1 MLTGPATKLLYS
13 VAGRVVLINAY
24 DAWSSSAI
32 TQVLSGW
39 FLQPLSNQA
48 TNEIDITL
56 SVRCGV
62 TPPPIRK
69 GLTPFAIS
77 HDGTCFTDNETYYI
91 TFGRSL
97 IMFGPGRS
105 AKVNLWVDQPFEM
118 PSEIVTQLIS
128 HALSPALRRANVFE
142 IHSAGV
148 IAPNRS
154 GAVMI
159 AGPSGSGKSTLT
171 SQLARV
177 GWGYLSDDILLLT
190 ESGQRIDAQAFRRF
204 FALTANTIAAARL
217 QSTNNLSRQVKER
230 VTPENHFKGTP
241 VQAARVETII
251 FPEIGDARKSELR
264 QLTSV
269 ESMQRLL
276 RLCPWASYDKPTS
289 ADHLR
294 VLGLLANTSSAF
306 ALIAGADV
314 LIDPDALAEL
324 VSSVTEELAYKS

>member
-1 MLTGPATKLLYS
+1 LLTGPATKLLYS

-24 DAWSSSAI
+24 DAWSLSAV
-32 TQVLSGW
+32 TQVFSGW

-62 TPPPIRK
+62 TPPPIPVD
-69 GLTPFAIS
+69 LTTFEIT
-77 HDGTCFTDNETYYI
+77 HGGICFTDNDTYYI

-105 AKVNLWVDQPFEM
+105 PTVNLWVDQPYEV
-118 PSEIVTQLIS
+118 PSEIGTQLIS

-154 GAVMI
+154 DAVML

-190 ESGQRIDAQAFRRF
+190 ESEHRIEAQAFRRF
-204 FALTANTIAAARL
+204 FALTANTMAATRL
-217 QSTNNLSRQVKER
+217 QSTNILSRQVKER
-230 VTPENHFKGTP
+230 VTPENHFKGSP

-251 FPEIGDARKSELR
+251 FPQIGDAGKSELK
-264 QLTSV
+264 QLTAV

-289 ADHLR
+289 GDHLR
-294 VLGLLANTSSAF
+294 VMGLLANTTSAF

-314 LIDPDALAEL
+314 LIDPSALAEL
-324 VSSVTEELAYKS
+324 LSSATEELAYKS